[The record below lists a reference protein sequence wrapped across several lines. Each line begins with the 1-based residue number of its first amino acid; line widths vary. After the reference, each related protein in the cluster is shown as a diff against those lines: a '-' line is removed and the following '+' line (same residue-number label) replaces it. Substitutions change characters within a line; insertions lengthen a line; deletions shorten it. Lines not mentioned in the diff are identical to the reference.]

1 MNIMN
6 NFVNLF
12 NNLDE
17 IDRFLQE
24 NLLLKITQEE
34 KKKILVVLL

>member
-1 MNIMN
+1 MN

-17 IDRFLQE
+17 IDKFLQE